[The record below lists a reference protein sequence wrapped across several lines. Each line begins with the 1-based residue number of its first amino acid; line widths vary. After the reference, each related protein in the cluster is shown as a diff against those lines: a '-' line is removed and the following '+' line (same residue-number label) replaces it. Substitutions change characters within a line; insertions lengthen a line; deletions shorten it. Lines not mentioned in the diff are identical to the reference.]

1 MEALFHYIDS
11 DYAVKPAS
19 HAADEAA
26 SAALDTLR
34 HNPNGSV
41 ETMGGLFTY
50 RMRGDYPVLKFRDE
64 YEIAYFCQ
72 DTETLENLIL
82 AFRDGVEDDFFVTPR
97 ETVGGWRRKR
107 MLHKHTPL
115 SWRRKRMLHKHTPLS
130 KRSRKSKRSKRSKR
144 ARRTLRKN

>member
-1 MEALFHYIDS
+1 MEAPFYYIDR
-11 DYAVKPAS
+11 DYVVKPAS

-50 RMRGDYPVLKFRDE
+50 RMRDDYPVLKFRDE

-82 AFRDGVEDDFFVTPR
+82 AFRAGVEDDFFVTPR
-97 ETVGGWRRKR
+97 DAVGGRWGHKR
-107 MLHKHTPL
+107 PHTPL
-115 SWRRKRMLHKHTPLS
+115 SWRRKRTKRS
-130 KRSRKSKRSKRSKR
+130 KRSRKSKRTKR

>member
-1 MEALFHYIDS
+1 MEAPFYYIDR
-11 DYAVKPAS
+11 DYVVKPAS

-82 AFRDGVEDDFFVTPR
+82 AFRAGVEDDFFVTPR
-97 ETVGGWRRKR
+97 ETIGGWRRLR
-107 MLHKHTPL
+107 PY
-115 SWRRKRMLHKHTPLS
+115 TPLS
-130 KRSRKSKRSKRSKR
+130 KRSKRSKRGKRSKRSKR
-144 ARRTLRKN
+144 ARRTLRKI